1 MVREIKQINPIDF
14 ESRVAVGVALPF
26 NQKGVFESTYT
37 TKEQSKSNLI
47 NLLLTSPGEKLFN
60 SSFGVGLR
68 NLLFEQEIDREEL
81 IDRINSQV
89 EIYLP
94 YINVNNIQFA
104 QNEHTV
110 NIQIVYSILP
120 SNEIDSILLNFDGQT
135 PDLI

>member
-14 ESRVAVGVALPF
+14 DKRVAVGVALPF

-60 SSFGVGLR
+60 SNFGVGLR

-89 EIYLP
+89 EIYIP
-94 YINVNNIQFA
+94 YINV
-104 QNEHTV
+104 QNVQANQTDQTV
-110 NIQIVYSILP
+110 NIQIVYSIIP